1 MSEKEEALSEELR
14 LLRDEVRQITA
25 HRLFTSQSTVA
36 RIVAISLAR
45 GLAFG
50 LGSVVGATVLVSVL
64 VWWLSQFE
72 FLPIIGDWLG
82 RLVDQIEAP
91 PDPR

>member
-50 LGSVVGATVLVSVL
+50 LGSVIGASFLVSVL
-64 VWWLSQFE
+64 VYSLSQIDFIPV
-72 FLPIIGDWLG
+72 LGDWAA
-82 RLVDQIEAP
+82 RIADQIQSE
-91 PDPR
+91 PD

>member
-1 MSEKEEALSEELR
+1 MSEREEALNEELR

-50 LGSVVGATVLVSVL
+50 LGSVIGASFLVSLL
-64 VWWLSQFE
+64 VYSLSQIDFIPV
-72 FLPIIGDWLG
+72 LGDWAA
-82 RLVDQIEAP
+82 RIADQIQSEL
-91 PDPR
+91 D

>member
-1 MSEKEEALSEELR
+1 MSEKEEALNEELR

-50 LGSVVGATVLVSVL
+50 LGSVIGASFLVSLL
-64 VWWLSQFE
+64 VYSLSQIDFIPV
-72 FLPIIGDWLG
+72 LGDWAA
-82 RLVDQIEAP
+82 RIADQIQSEL
-91 PDPR
+91 D